1 MIKEIT
7 FQLVIKLVS
16 EIFELLIPRLS
27 KHIREL
33 LTIYLYDLYKK
44 AKATNNIFDD
54 YAIELIARILNINLE
69 ENRIEKKETREED
82 NSEAQENSQHE
93 NIV

>member
-1 MIKEIT
+1 MIREIT

-27 KHIREL
+27 KHIRDL
-33 LTIYLYDLYKK
+33 LAIYLHDLYKK
-44 AKATNNIFDD
+44 AKSTDNIFDD
-54 YAIELIARILNINLE
+54 YAIELIARILNINLTE
-69 ENRIEKKETREED
+69 DKTEKREIKKEDNLED
-82 NSEAQENSQHE
+82 QKNSQYE